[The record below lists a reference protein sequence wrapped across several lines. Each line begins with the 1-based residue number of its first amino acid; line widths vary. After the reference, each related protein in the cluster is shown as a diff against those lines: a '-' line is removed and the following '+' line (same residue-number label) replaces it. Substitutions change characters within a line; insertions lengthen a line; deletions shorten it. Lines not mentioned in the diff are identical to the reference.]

1 MGKSR
6 KTLYQYMN
14 SFIRN
19 SSDKKLIAIPAVV
32 FVIAVLIIAGTYAMT
47 GYPVKPG
54 MDFVG
59 GTQFTVTVNG
69 SDPATSSDE
78 AIRQLFAD
86 YPLSDIRSSGD
97 RINLQ
102 FSFMDSDEL
111 MFVREIINSHF
122 TDVEEKSVAP
132 TYSADLQKKTLTAVL
147 LSFVCMGIV
156 VLIIFKQIVPAMLV
170 LPTAISDIV
179 IPIAFMNIFGIE
191 LSLGTIA
198 ALLMLIGYS
207 VDSDILLQSKVL
219 KRGGEVPDKISRS
232 LQTGLTMTTTTI
244 CAFLV
249 MYLVSTYMYL
259 IPSFPQITLLSQI
272 SLIILIGLLADL
284 MNTWLLHVG
293 MLRKYTSTAYYR
305 RTGRRSQN

>member
-1 MGKSR
+1 
-6 KTLYQYMN
+6 MN

-111 MFVREIINSHF
+111 MSVREIINSHF

-179 IPIAFMNIFGIE
+179 IPIAFMNIFGY
-191 LSLGTIA
+191 LSSLFMIRKH
-198 ALLMLIGYS
+198 S
-207 VDSDILLQSKVL
+207 S
-219 KRGGEVPDKISRS
+219 ISHLR
-232 LQTGLTMTTTTI
+232 LFALTM
-244 CAFLV
+244 L
-249 MYLVSTYMYL
+249 L
-259 IPSFPQITLLSQI
+259 TLS
-272 SLIILIGLLADL
+272 SRFV
-284 MNTWLLHVG
+284 H
-293 MLRKYTSTAYYR
+293 TA
-305 RTGRRSQN
+305 